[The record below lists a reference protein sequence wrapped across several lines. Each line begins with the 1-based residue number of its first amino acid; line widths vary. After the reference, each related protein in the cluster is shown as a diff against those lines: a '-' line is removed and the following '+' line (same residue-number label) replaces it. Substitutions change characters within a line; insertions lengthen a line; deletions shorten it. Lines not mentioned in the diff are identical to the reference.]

1 MTRMS
6 KRALSVSV
14 AMLGILLAARGGA
27 EAPAS
32 APTLSSHAVPIIE
45 VGGLRF
51 RDLDRNGRLT
61 PYEDWRLTPE
71 ARAKDLVSRMTLE
84 EKAGAMMH
92 STLVAVDSP
101 VGFSHNGY
109 DNIAVGKEIADRK
122 ITSFITRLQVSPRR
136 MAEENNKVQDLAEK
150 TRLAI
155 PVTVSTDP
163 RHHFQHVLGASS
175 AGSGYSQW
183 PETLGFA
190 ALRDPALMQ
199 RFADIARQEYR
210 ATGIQM
216 ALSPQADL
224 FTEPRWP
231 RGTGTFGSDPA
242 LTRALV
248 KAYVE
253 GFQGS
258 DHGLTGNGVITVV
271 KHWVGY
277 GATPQGWDGHNHYGR
292 FVDLDDQSL
301 ALHIE
306 PFKGA
311 FEVNVAGVM
320 PTYSIVR
327 GPHVAGKALEPVGAG
342 FNRQLLTD
350 LLRGTYGFRGLVLS
364 DWAITRDCTK
374 ECSDPQTMQ
383 PPSAIAMPWGVE
395 NLSPLDRYAKGINAG
410 IDQFG
415 GVSETQMVVDAVH
428 RGLVSQ
434 ARIDEATQRILE
446 SKFALGLFE
455 NPFVDPNAAE
465 GAVNSAAT
473 QSIAFDA
480 QAQAQVL
487 LKNEGRALPLKAG
500 TRVWL
505 HGIDAAKAQAA
516 GLQVVDSPEQADF
529 ALVRVS
535 TPFERPHPNYFF
547 GSRQNEGRLD
557 YRPGTPDYDLVAS
570 LKGKTRVVLAAFTD
584 RPAVMTQIA
593 PLADAILVNF
603 GVSDDALLA
612 VLNGRQ
618 KARGRLPF
626 ELPRSMAAVEKQ
638 NPALPD
644 DSGNPLYLVGAGLVE
659 GND

>member
-1 MTRMS
+1 MARMLKGS
-6 KRALSVSV
+6 LSVSV
-14 AMLGILLAARGGA
+14 AMLGVLLAARSGA

-32 APTLSSHAVPIIE
+32 APALTSHAIPIIE
-45 VGGLRF
+45 VDGLRF
-51 RDLDRNGRLT
+51 RDLDRNGALT
-61 PYEDWRLTPE
+61 PYEDWRLTPA
-71 ARAKDLVSRMTLE
+71 ARAKDLIARMTLE

-101 VGFSHNGY
+101 VGFSHKGY
-109 DNIAVGKEIADRK
+109 DLTAVGGEIADRK

-136 MAEENNKVQDLAEK
+136 MAEENNNVQDLAEK

-155 PVTVSTDP
+155 PITVSTDP

-175 AGSGYSQW
+175 TGGGYSQW

-210 ATGIQM
+210 ATGIHL

-242 LTRALV
+242 VARALV

-258 DHGLTGNGVITVV
+258 DHGVTGNGVVTVV

-292 FVDLDDQSL
+292 FADLDDRSL

-415 GVSETQMVVDAVH
+415 GVSETNMVVDAVH
-428 RGLVSQ
+428 RGLVSE
-434 ARIDEATQRILE
+434 ARVDEAAQRILE

-455 NPFVDPNAAE
+455 SPFVDPD
-465 GAVNSAAT
+465 AVERTVNTTAT
-473 QSIAFDA
+473 QSAAFDA

-487 LKNEGRALPLKAG
+487 LKNDGAALPLKRGA
-500 TRVWL
+500 RVWL
-505 HGIDAAKAQAA
+505 HGIDAANAQAA
-516 GLQVVDSPEQADF
+516 GLQVVDRPEQADF

-535 TPFERPHPNYFF
+535 TPFERPHPKYFF

-570 LKGKTRVVLAAFTD
+570 LKGRTRVVLAAFTD
-584 RPAVMTQIA
+584 RPAIMTQIA

-603 GVSDDALLA
+603 GVGDDALLA
-612 VLNGRQ
+612 VLTGRQ
-618 KARGRLPF
+618 KAKGRLPF
-626 ELPRSMAAVEKQ
+626 ELPRSMAGVEKQ
-638 NPALPD
+638 NPALSD
-644 DSGNPLYLVGAGLVE
+644 DSGNPLYPAGAGLVE